1 MRFQS
6 ASRTDVGC
14 KRKVNEDALLERPD
28 QSLWVVA
35 DGMGGHEAGE
45 VASGMVVDALES
57 AVTEIELGPA
67 LQQIEAALQA
77 ANTRMVQAMIG
88 EANKKMG
95 STAVGLLIA
104 DDGRHVMF
112 WVGDSRGYRV
122 RNGEIEQ
129 VTRDHSL
136 VQKLVDNK
144 LISPEEAAHHPD
156 ANVITRAVGADKDL
170 EIDHVV
176 DVAQPND
183 IFILASDGLTRCVAD
198 DEICR
203 VVSTANP
210 GQACETLVE
219 MTLQR
224 GAPDNVSVIVV
235 RVV

>member
-6 ASRTDVGC
+6 ASRTDNGC

-45 VASGMVVDALES
+45 VASGMVVYALES

-122 RNGEIEQ
+122 RNGEIAQ